1 MPRTMAAPAASSRS
15 KYQAEDTAGSISTLR
30 PDRPSSAPGSAS
42 GASSVTAS
50 PSQPGSSLVTLA
62 GSRKTLAVPS
72 AFTTACP
79 SGSGV
84 RITSPPRM
92 LNSQASD
99 DGAVSTAASAPAS
112 AMALPMRARLDA
124 ASSPE

>member
-15 KYQAEDTAGSISTLR
+15 KYQAEDTAGSISTFC
-30 PDRPSSAPGSAS
+30 PDRASSAAGSAS

-50 PSQPGSSLVTLA
+50 PSQPGSSLVILA

-79 SGSGV
+79 SGRGV

-99 DGAVSTAASAPAS
+99 DGEVSTATSAPLA
-112 AMALPMRARLDA
+112 AMALPMRARFSA
-124 ASSPE
+124 AFSPE